1 MVEYTL
7 IDDFFID
14 VDKVRKY
21 ALSLNYEKST
31 NETGWR
37 GFRTKIIDVDL
48 INFIKNRLISIDN
61 KFKDL
66 NLDIFFHYTTDNTKN
81 DVVNFKETR
90 LHKDTTEWAGVI
102 YLTPNPKYN
111 SGTTLHNNKREMIYN
126 IENKYNRFIFYK
138 GDILHGVLDT
148 FGDNIENS
156 RLTVTIF
163 GNKLA
168 KTWKT
173 LI

>member
-1 MVEYTL
+1 MIEYTL

-14 VDKVRKY
+14 ADKVRKY

-31 NETGWR
+31 NETGWK
-37 GFRTKIIDVDL
+37 GFRTPIVDIDLLHYIKDRLVKINDY
-48 INFIKNRLISIDN
+48 
-61 KFKDL
+61 FKEL
-66 NLDIFFHYTTDNTKN
+66 NLNIYFHYTIDSTKN
-81 DVVNFKETR
+81 DVVNFTETR
-90 LHKDTTEWAGVI
+90 LHKDATEWAGVV
-102 YLTPNPKYN
+102 YLTPNPKPN
-111 SGTTLHNNKREMIYN
+111 SGTTIHNNKGEMVHN
-126 IENKYNRFIFYK
+126 IENKYNRLIFYK

-163 GNKLA
+163 GNKLP
-168 KTWKT
+168 KTGKT